1 MTYIM
6 NMFSNNR
13 FHFSYHFLSF
23 HSRFCN
29 ILLCMYIIN
38 LFCFFSCYFHIWFLF
53 SFSSLSLVAAVA
65 FLLLLLLFVACCCC
79 CLMHIPCKLI

>member
-1 MTYIM
+1 M

-38 LFCFFSCYFHIWFLF
+38 LFCFIFLVIFISVCFLF

-65 FLLLLLLFVACCCC
+65 FLLLLLLFVCCS
-79 CLMHIPCKLI
+79 LMHIPCKLI